1 MQRESVSPLITLAF
15 NKRSARAKMQAVGI
29 KMKCMLVCVMHLLI
43 NSLFDMTLFSFA
55 QFAL

>member
-15 NKRSARAKMQAVGI
+15 NKRSTRAKMQAVGI
-29 KMKCMLVCVMHLLI
+29 KMKCMLVCVMRLLI